1 MIDGNTFVGA
11 SGYNV
16 FAWPDSDAD
25 LMQVTN
31 NEMTCNTCIHV
42 RIADDTSVAPTISGN
57 TFNGGN
63 WGVYTDET
71 ELVTV
76 SGNTF
81 NNIANIAIR
90 AQDGDIDATGNTI
103 NNPGTYAIY
112 ADSLEKPLEVL
123 EEIVAGVNSPQP
135 DDGIS
140 YITWTSS
147 CGGYG
152 NGVGTGSSIPCMHHL
167 TCLTR

>member
-1 MIDGNTFVGA
+1 MYPRCSILDSEWNTAATTSVAHEQIGADNVVIDGNTFVGA

-42 RIADDTSVAPTISGN
+42 RIADDTSAAPTISGN

-76 SGNTF
+76 SITF

-112 ADSLEKPLEVL
+112 ADSEKLLEVL
-123 EEIVAGVNSPQP
+123 EEIVAGSTHHNQMMEF
-135 DDGIS
+135 
-140 YITWTSS
+140 YIT
-147 CGGYG
+147 
-152 NGVGTGSSIPCMHHL
+152 
-167 TCLTR
+167 